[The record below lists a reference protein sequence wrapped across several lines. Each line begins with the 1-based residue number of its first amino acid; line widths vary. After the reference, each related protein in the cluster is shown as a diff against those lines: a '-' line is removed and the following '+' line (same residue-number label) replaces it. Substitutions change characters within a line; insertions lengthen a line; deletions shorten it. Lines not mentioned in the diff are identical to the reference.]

1 MRTGFL
7 EKYGALLALI
17 ALLTFCIIRQP
28 ALFLSPENFRNLLNQ
43 NAYIGIVAAGMT
55 LVISVGAIDLSVGSM
70 LALASAVCLHTVNRM
85 AAGSGEMNAVLTG
98 AAAAIVTGGF
108 LGILNGLLVTMGRIA
123 PFVATLGGLAMFRS
137 ITLVSANGGEIRSA
151 SNTILPGFG
160 QAGLPGLTLAGGLP
174 IFTWA
179 TVIWLLTAVLFWFIA
194 QRTRLGRHCIAV
206 GTNER
211 AARYS
216 AVNNDRVKLIA
227 FGLLGLVTGIASFIQ
242 VARLNSMSPASQ
254 GSLLELDAIAAVVIG
269 GTSLAGGR
277 SKMGG
282 TVCGVL
288 ILGTIN
294 TMLVG
299 EGISTYWQGFVKGA
313 IILLAVLIQRT
324 GKAPA

>member
-1 MRTGFL
+1 LKAGFL
-7 EKYGALLALI
+7 ERYGAFLALVV
-17 ALLTFCIIRQP
+17 LLTFCIIRQP
-28 ALFLSPENFRNLLNQ
+28 GLFLSPENFRNLLNQ

-85 AAGSGEMNAVLTG
+85 APGSGEFKARC
-98 AAAAIVTGGF
+98 TGGF
-108 LGILNGLLVTMGRIA
+108 SAIAMGAWLGLLNGALVTYGRIA

-151 SNTILPGFG
+151 SNSVLPGFG
-160 QAGLPGLTLAGGLP
+160 QAGIPGLTIGSGLP

-179 TVIWLLTAVLFWFIA
+179 TVIWVLTAVAFWFIA
-194 QRTRLGRHCIAV
+194 ERTALGRHCIAV
-206 GTNER
+206 GSNER

-216 AVNNDRVKLIA
+216 AITTGKIKLIA
-227 FGLLGLVTGIASFIQ
+227 FTLLGLVTGVASFIQ

-288 ILGTIN
+288 ILGTIKPI
-294 TMLVG
+294 LG
-299 EGISTYWQGFVKGA
+299 GWGLSTSWQGFVKGA
-313 IILLAVLIQRT
+313 IILLAVLIQRS